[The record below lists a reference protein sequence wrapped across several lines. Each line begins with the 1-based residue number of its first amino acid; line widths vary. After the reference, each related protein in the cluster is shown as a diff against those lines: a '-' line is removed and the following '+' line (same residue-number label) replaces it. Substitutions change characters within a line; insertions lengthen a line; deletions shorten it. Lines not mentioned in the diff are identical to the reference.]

1 MIVAVAAEMIGDPQ
15 APVHEEAGRL
25 DVVALVV
32 VVAAAS
38 SFVPVKRANGA
49 AGAGA
54 DFAVTLVSDTH
65 FLAAR

>member
-1 MIVAVAAEMIGDPQ
+1 MIVAVAAEMIGD
-15 APVHEEAGRL
+15 EEAGRL
-25 DVVALVV
+25 DVVALVVVV